1 LPDERPPL
9 GAVGYLRA
17 ETMPTGDILENHA
30 LSDTYKFTVGSE
42 DSAQDQRIVN
52 GRTNEHKVCAVRHV
66 GMH

>member
-1 LPDERPPL
+1 
-9 GAVGYLRA
+9 
-17 ETMPTGDILENHA
+17 MPTGGILKYHA

-42 DSAQDQRIVN
+42 DSVQDQRIVT